1 MLFKVAWL
9 SLMNRKMSAFLT
21 VFSIA
26 ISVFVLLSVEHI
38 RSETKA
44 SFGRT
49 VSGVD
54 LIVGARTGQLNL
66 LLYSVFRIG
75 NPSNNISWESY
86 QTIAK
91 TKGVAWSVPLSMGDS
106 HKGFNV
112 IGTTEEYFEYFKFAN
127 KRPLS
132 YSKGR
137 TFKQNQEVVLGSSVA
152 EKLGYSIDDSITLSH
167 GTGKVSFSHHDD
179 HPFVV
184 VGILNATGTPVDQ
197 SLHVD
202 LRAIDAIHKSPTK
215 NMSFNRAVV
224 AKPEIHSH
232 SNDDDNHHHHN
243 HQENDTLSVAQPS
256 TVSAFLLGLESK
268 ITILRLQRVI
278 NQFKQEPLMAI
289 MPGVALGELWQVMGF
304 VESTLLVIAILV
316 LISTLLGLCTML
328 LASMR
333 ERQRELAIVRAIGG
347 HPSFVFLLV
356 MLEVLLLTLLGI
368 FSAFAMLWLTLM
380 FGQNYIIDEF
390 GLLISQNFLNYRTF
404 VWVLVI
410 LSASLLVA
418 LLPSITAYRSSLN
431 SGLTVHR

>member
-21 VFSIA
+21 IFSIA

-75 NPSNNISWESY
+75 NPSNNISWASY

-91 TKGVAWSVPLSMGDS
+91 SEGVAWSVPLSMGDS

-112 IGTTEEYFEYFKFAN
+112 IGTTDDYFLHFKYAN
-127 KRPLS
+127 KRPLLFAQG
-132 YSKGR
+132 KA
-137 TFKQNQEVVLGSSVA
+137 FKQSHEVVLGASVA
-152 EKLGYSIDDSITLSH
+152 EKLGYGLGDSITLSH
-167 GTGKVSFSHHDD
+167 GTGKVSFSHHTD

-184 VGILNATGTPVDQ
+184 VGILKSTGTPVDQ

-202 LRAIDAIHKSPTK
+202 LGSIDAIHQSSSKK
-215 NMSFNRAVV
+215 ELFNRAAVS
-224 AKPEIHSH
+224 KSKERSH
-232 SNDDDNHHHHN
+232 THDHN
-243 HQENDTLSVAQPS
+243 EESDVKSVQIASQPNS
-256 TVSAFLLGLESK
+256 VSAFLLGLESK

-278 NQFKQEPLMAI
+278 NQFEHEPLMAI
-289 MPGVALGELWQVMGF
+289 MPGVALGELWQIMGF

-356 MLEVLLLTLLGI
+356 MLEVFLLTLLGI
-368 FSAFAMLWLTLM
+368 FSASVMLWMTILL
-380 FGQNYIIDEF
+380 GQNYLIDEF
-390 GLLISQNFLNYRTF
+390 GLLISQNFLNYSTL

-410 LSASLLVA
+410 LTASLLVA
-418 LLPSITAYRSSLN
+418 LLPGIGAYRRSLN
-431 SGLTVHR
+431 SGLIAHH

>member
-9 SLMNRKMSAFLT
+9 SLMNRKISAFLT
-21 VFSIA
+21 IFSIA

-86 QTIAK
+86 QTIAES
-91 TKGVAWSVPLSMGDS
+91 KGVAWSVPLSMGDS

-112 IGTTEEYFEYFKFAN
+112 IGTTDDYFVHFKYAN
-127 KRPLS
+127 KRPLTFAQ
-132 YSKGR
+132 GQA
-137 TFKQNQEVVLGSSVA
+137 FKQSQEVVLGASVA
-152 EKLGYSIDDSITLSH
+152 EKLGYGLGESITLSH
-167 GTGKVSFSHHDD
+167 GTGKVSFSHHTD

-184 VGILNATGTPVDQ
+184 VGILTTTGTPVDQ

-202 LRAIDAIHKSPTK
+202 LRAIDTIHQSPGKKVSFSRAATAKSK
-215 NMSFNRAVV
+215 
-224 AKPEIHSH
+224 EHSH
-232 SNDDDNHHHHN
+232 AHDHHPENHT
-243 HQENDTLSVAQPS
+243 ESVHKATQPNS
-256 TVSAFLLGLESK
+256 VSAFLLGLESK
-268 ITILRLQRVI
+268 ITILRLQRII
-278 NQFKQEPLMAI
+278 NQFEQEPLMAI
-289 MPGVALGELWQVMGF
+289 MPGVALGELWQIMGF

-356 MLEVLLLTLLGI
+356 MLEVSLLTLLGI
-368 FSAFAMLWLTLM
+368 FSAFVMLWLILL
-380 FGQNYIIDEF
+380 FGHNYLINEF
-390 GLLISQNFLNYRTF
+390 GLLISQNFLNYSTF

-410 LSASLLVA
+410 ISASLLVA
-418 LLPSITAYRSSLN
+418 LLPGISAYRSSLN
-431 SGLTVHR
+431 SGLTVHH